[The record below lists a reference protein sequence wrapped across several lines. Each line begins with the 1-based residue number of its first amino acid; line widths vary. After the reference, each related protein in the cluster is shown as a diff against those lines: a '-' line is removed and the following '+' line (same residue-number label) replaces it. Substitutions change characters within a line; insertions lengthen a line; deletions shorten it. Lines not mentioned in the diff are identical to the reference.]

1 MKWYKKIWAYP
12 LLLVNI
18 AVAAVFML
26 CAASP
31 LIPASQFPL
40 ISLAGLAFP
49 FLLAA
54 VVAFILFW
62 LVFHKRYCLVS
73 LLALA
78 VCFESVRDFFPIN
91 FSRNEAPEGALK
103 VVSYNVLSS
112 NFMKDKM
119 NDDNA
124 ILSYLRDSEADIIC
138 LQECNY
144 AILRDY
150 AKGGNWT
157 KRYPYRSYEQSTIG
171 ITDTRGI
178 VCLSRYPILH
188 MEQYAFEE
196 SGNAAFRYDI
206 DWNGDTLHVFNC
218 HLQSY
223 SLDDKNKGVYESIV
237 TDPENVFLNPKELD
251 FSGTKTL
258 VKKLSAAAVKRKAQ
272 ADILADEVKEV
283 EGDAIIVCG
292 DFNDSPIS
300 YAHRK
305 MDRLLTDAHT
315 VNAIGPGF
323 SYNRNHLYYRI
334 DQMFCSDDL
343 APYGCKVDKSVKE
356 SDHYPIYACFS
367 PKKG

>member
-18 AVAAVFML
+18 AVVAVFML

-31 LIPASQFPL
+31 LIPASSFPL

-54 VVAFILFW
+54 VVAFFLFW
-62 LVFHKRYCLVS
+62 LLFHKRYCLLS
-73 LLALA
+73 LLALV

-91 FSRNEAPEGALK
+91 LRQKEIPEGTLK
-103 VVSYNVLSS
+103 VVSYNVLSPNIS
-112 NFMKDKM
+112 RGAM

-144 AILRDY
+144 GILRDY
-150 AKGGNWT
+150 AKGDNWMS
-157 KRYPYRSYEQSTIG
+157 RYPYRSYDHASLSIS
-171 ITDTRGI
+171 DTRGL
-178 VCLSRYPILH
+178 VCLSRHPILAV
-188 MEQYAFEE
+188 ERYAFED
-196 SGNAAFRYDI
+196 SGNGAFRYDI
-206 DWNGDTLHVFNC
+206 SWNGDTLHVFNC

-237 TDPENVFLNPKELD
+237 TDPENVLLNPTELD
-251 FSGTKTL
+251 YSGTKVL

-272 ADILADEVKEV
+272 ADILAGEVRKV
-283 EGDAIIVCG
+283 GSRSVIVCG

-300 YAHRK
+300 YAHRQ
-305 MDRLLTDAHT
+305 MDCLLTDAHT
-315 VNAIGPGF
+315 VNATGPGF

-334 DQMFCSDDL
+334 DQMFCSDEL
-343 APYGCKVDKSVKE
+343 EPYGCKVDKTIKE
-356 SDHYPIYACFS
+356 SDHYPIYACFL
-367 PKKG
+367 PKKD